1 MKKSIR
7 EFIMINIG
15 LLFVAAGV
23 YYFLIPSNLAAG
35 GISGLAI
42 VMNYLVPQIPV
53 GLFMLIVNVILF
65 IVGIAFIGKGFGVKT
80 IYSSIAL
87 SSMIWILESYFP
99 ITEPLAGDMFIE
111 LIFGML
117 VIGAGMAI
125 VFLNNASTG
134 GTDIIAKI
142 LNKYLHVNIGM
153 GVLIADFFITL
164 AATFAFG
171 IRTGLYALLGV
182 IINGFVID
190 NFIEGIEV
198 NKQVTIITTK
208 VNEINSFIINVL
220 GRGGYHLYSK
230 RSIYK

>member
-1 MKKSIR
+1 M
-7 EFIMINIG
+7 
-15 LLFVAAGV
+15 
-23 YYFLIPSNLAAG
+23 AAG

-153 GVLIADFFITL
+153 GVLIAVFHYPCSNLCFRNQDWFICS
-164 AATFAFG
+164 
-171 IRTGLYALLGV
+171 IRV

-220 GRGGYHLYSK
+220 GRGATIYTARGAYTNEPKDIIIVVLERRVHQTKEFYK
-230 RSIYK
+230 RN